1 MPVHAMIGRKLG
13 DYTIQESLGQGGM
26 AHVYKGFD
34 QNLDRYS
41 AVKVIEPNTVSYE
54 DEAEYRERFRREA
67 RAIARLNHPNI
78 VSVYQFGETPDNMYY
93 MAMQFVDGR
102 DLRQILKDY
111 ARRGQRMA
119 YQQILQIVRD
129 IASALDYAHQQ
140 GVIHRD
146 VKPSN
151 IMVTAD
157 HHAVLTDFGLALSAN
172 EGTLGNTFGSVHYI
186 APEQAVSSAQAS
198 PQSDLYSL
206 GVVLYEMLTGRV
218 PFDDSSAMSVALKHI
233 SDPPPPPS
241 LVNPTI
247 TLPIEE
253 VVIKMLD
260 KEPRRRFRSGAAFM
274 QALEAAFMS
283 SDLDTEE
290 LGRTAALPVV
300 DTHSPTS
307 PSPHRTATPRF
318 GTISP
323 IDPDPI
329 ETITDNRS
337 VEVLREQL
345 TPTAVDPISTG
356 EKSRTA
362 LLIGLMSV
370 VLLIG
375 AVILLAITL
384 NNGITTSEPTGV
396 IIAARTD
403 DPTPEIEATLEATI
417 TEDPNAGLAPI
428 ITDDPTLTLTATE
441 TETETETET
450 ATPLPTE
457 TNTPTRTAIPP
468 TVTPSDTATPAIT
481 ATPELVAAAGEAQL
495 LLRYD
500 GDSVVVYNRDP
511 SRNINI
517 VNLNFVGRNAQGN
530 EVVFNS
536 EDWGVTTLQDRA
548 ALRPRDCFQ
557 VWSTRFTTLPASVFP
572 ADICQSR
579 QGFYATRSAFW
590 VNPNPS
596 EPLLFEVRRGRQVL
610 GQCPTVDQDS
620 TREMR
625 CVIRLDQ

>member
-1 MPVHAMIGRKLG
+1 MPVHTLIGRKLG

-34 QNLDRYS
+34 QNLDRYA
-41 AVKVIEPNTVSYE
+41 AVKVIEPNTVSHE

-102 DLRQILKDY
+102 DLRQILKEY
-111 ARRGQRMA
+111 ARRGQRIS

-129 IASALDYAHQQ
+129 MAASLDYAHQQ

-151 IMVTAD
+151 IMVTPD
-157 HHAVLTDFGLALSAN
+157 HRAVLTDFGLALSAN

-247 TLPIEE
+247 TLAIEE

-274 QALEAAFMS
+274 QALEAAFMTS
-283 SDLDTEE
+283 ELDTEE
-290 LGRTAALPVV
+290 LNRAAPLPIV

-307 PSPHRTATPRF
+307 PSPSRTATPRL
-318 GTISP
+318 GAIP
-323 IDPDPI
+323 
-329 ETITDNRS
+329 S
-337 VEVLREQL
+337 VEPDTIDTINDIQSIDGLREQL
-345 TPTAVDPISTG
+345 APMALDHPESG

-362 LLIGLMSV
+362 VLIGGISI

-375 AVILLAITL
+375 AVILLILTM
-384 NNGITTSEPTGV
+384 NNGFITTDQLTSEPTAPL
-396 IIAARTD
+396 IAALTD
-403 DPTPEIEATLEATI
+403 EPTLEIEPTEAL
-417 TEDPNAGLAPI
+417 TEEADAGIAPI
-428 ITDDPTLTLTATE
+428 ITDEPTLTP
-441 TETETETET
+441 TET
-450 ATPLPTE
+450 ATVR
-457 TNTPTRTAIPP
+457 PTRTRTSTRTPTDIPP
-468 TVTPSDTATPAIT
+468 TSTVTTTPSALPTTAIT
-481 ATPELVAAAGEAQL
+481 PTPGLEAASGEPQL

-511 SRNINI
+511 VRRINI

-530 EVVFNS
+530 EVIFSS

-548 ALRPRDCFQ
+548 ALRPGDCFQ
-557 VWSTRFTTLPASVFP
+557 VWSAQFTSRPASAFP

-579 QGFYATRSAFW
+579 QGFYGTRTLFW
-590 VNPNPS
+590 VNPNPT
-596 EPLLFEVRRGRQVL
+596 EELWFEVRRGRQVL

-625 CVIRLDQ
+625 CVIDLDQ

>member
-1 MPVHAMIGRKLG
+1 MIGRKLG